1 MNLKSYNS
9 EKGQAIV
16 YLVIG
21 LVVFLGFVAL
31 AIDGGM
37 VLADRRHTQ
46 NAADAASLA
55 GGGQAALSLENNHVY
70 SQGWSCSDPNV
81 VSAMGI
87 AVSTAIARAASN
99 NFTIDNNISDHNGVI
114 ATCGSVNHGFYM
126 ENYIDVTVDISSTTQ
141 SNFAQLLFPNA
152 LKNVME
158 AVTRIHPR
166 QPLAFGYAIVALNPS
181 FTCSG
186 NGKNGAAFSGASGTN
201 VNGGGI
207 FSNGCLE
214 GNGAAGNITVTN
226 GNISWAHLGVPGNK
240 QFIPDPIG
248 HVAEMTLS
256 AYDVQLPNCTGRWFT
271 DFPNPAK
278 IDPGLYCFHGS
289 LDFKKGPYNG
299 TGITIY
305 VEGKVS
311 INGNQQVAL
320 SAVGAPSP
328 AIPGIL
334 FYLPSTN
341 QGPVKLNGTSDVTLT
356 GTILAPGADIDISG
370 DTGIHAFRSQ
380 IIGLNVKVTG
390 SGLLILDYEP
400 RENANLPTSI
410 ELFK

>member
-1 MNLKSYNS
+1 
-9 EKGQAIV
+9 
-16 YLVIG
+16 
-21 LVVFLGFVAL
+21 
-31 AIDGGM
+31 
-37 VLADRRHTQ
+37 
-46 NAADAASLA
+46 
-55 GGGQAALSLENNHVY
+55 
-70 SQGWSCSDPNV
+70 
-81 VSAMGI
+81 
-87 AVSTAIARAASN
+87 
-99 NFTIDNNISDHNGVI
+99 
-114 ATCGSVNHGFYM
+114 
-126 ENYIDVTVDISSTTQ
+126 
-141 SNFAQLLFPNA
+141 
-152 LKNVME
+152 
-158 AVTRIHPR
+158 
-166 QPLAFGYAIVALNPS
+166 
-181 FTCSG
+181 
-186 NGKNGAAFSGASGTN
+186 
-201 VNGGGI
+201 
-207 FSNGCLE
+207 
-214 GNGAAGNITVTN
+214 
-226 GNISWAHLGVPGNK
+226 
-240 QFIPDPIG
+240 
-248 HVAEMTLS
+248 
-256 AYDVQLPNCTGRWFT
+256 
-271 DFPNPAK
+271 
-278 IDPGLYCFHGS
+278 